1 MEAWNHWQMDDIKTL
16 INHLLEVVVL
26 LEGAGDN
33 VLNVALAE
41 LLLGEVTEQQLAGS
55 SGDAL
60 EDLAEGELALLEVA
74 LLDEVVKVTGLEL
87 GGLVKGAG
95 DELLDVTLVEGVDVA
110 LGEVAEEELSGG
122 LGDLSDGLGEEEAL
136 LEVALIEFVD
146 VTLLHLFVEVALLHL
161 LIELAGLEVGVLG
174 VAGEDL
180 LDVTLTQLVEVALG
194 EVSEEELAGSPGNSL
209 EDLAEGELA
218 LLEVT
223 LLELVVE
230 VADLE
235 VFLVEVSGD
244 EVVDVA
250 LAHLV
255 DVTLGK
261 VTEQQLAG
269 GLGDLAD
276 GLGEEEALL
285 KVTLVELSV
294 VVAGVELSIF
304 GISGN
309 ELFKVALAH
318 LLKVALGKVSEE
330 KLAGSSGDALE
341 DFAKAELAL
350 LQVTGVELGV
360 IDVSG
365 DEVVNVTFAHLLKV
379 ALSKVSEEKLA
390 GSSGNT
396 LEDLAEAELALLQVA
411 GVEVLRVLVVALD
424 QFLDLTLIEIG
435 NVTEAEQALS
445 DVGDTLDGLLEAE
458 SLLQVTLLD
467 LGLDGTL
474 EKAGVDDVLG
484 SLDGEGQGL
493 ADKAEDDG
501 GGESDVVDGNHFEY
515 FELKN

>member
-1 MEAWNHWQMDDIKTL
+1 MESLALMGDIKTL
-16 INHLLEVVVL
+16 INPLLEVIVL

-33 VLNVALAE
+33 VLNVTLAE
-41 LLLGEVTEQQLAGS
+41 LLLAEVTEEDPAGS
-55 SGDAL
+55 LGNTL
-60 EDLAEGELALLEVA
+60 EDLANAELALLEVA
-74 LLDEVVKVTGLEL
+74 LLDHVVKFSGLEL
-87 GGLVKGAG
+87 RGLVKGAG

-110 LGEVAEEELSGG
+110 LGKVTEQQPASS
-122 LGDLSDGLGEEEAL
+122 LGDLADDLAEEPLLKVAL
-136 LEVALIEFVD
+136 LELVD
-146 VTLLHLFVEVALLHL
+146 VTLLHVVEVALLHL
-161 LIELAGLEVGVLG
+161 LVELAGLEVGVLG
-174 VAGEDL
+174 VAGEDVL
-180 LDVTLTQLVEVALG
+180 NITLAQLVEVALG
-194 EVSEEELAGSPGNSL
+194 KVSEEELAGSLGHAL
-209 EDLAEGELA
+209 EDLAKAELA

-235 VFLVEVSGD
+235 VLLIEVSGD
-244 EVVDVA
+244 KVVDVA
-250 LAHLV
+250 LAHLI
-255 DVTLGK
+255 DVALGK
-261 VTEQQLAG
+261 VTEQQPAG
-269 GLGDLAD
+269 SLGDLAD
-276 GLGEEEALL
+276 DLAEEPLL

-294 VVAGVELSIF
+294 VVAGFELSIF

-318 LLKVALGKVSEE
+318 LLKVALGEVSEE
-330 KLAGSSGDALE
+330 ELAGSLGHALE
-341 DFAKAELAL
+341 DLAKAELAL
-350 LQVTGVELGV
+350 LQVAGVELGV

-365 DEVVNVTFAHLLKV
+365 DEVVNVTLAHLLKV
-379 ALSKVSEEKLA
+379 ALGEVSEEELA
-390 GSSGNT
+390 GSLGHA
-396 LEDLAEAELALLQVA
+396 LEDFAKAELTLLQVA
-411 GVEVLRVLVVALD
+411 GVELLGVLVVALD

-445 DVGDTLDGLLEAE
+445 DVGDTLDSLLEAE

-515 FELKN
+515 F